1 MPLSDQDAA
10 NGSSAQAVL
19 EQINDQQ
26 ARLEKALERDMQ
38 RFAEMKPGPA
48 RKHLA
53 EAIRGTA
60 ENIIGNEAHKNN
72 LLHGEHPGHVLNDM
86 ANLGGAAANKAL
98 LVNQGDRADF
108 FSKAQLDKLPPRVEG
123 GAYTPEAA
131 GKLLEVN
138 SKVLQ
143 VMHAEMAELS
153 EQIEKC
159 EKVIAEKQVS
169 LQGYTKDPA
178 ALIEAYQNVAHEVK
192 ASDEN
197 VEMYRKAMDA
207 GILLAEQKKLAD
219 LQNEA
224 AELGEKMSG
233 LMEQQDILQQMAPQK
248 LAPQQPAVAEENS
261 VETAKKSRG
270 QSVRDALKGAAKS
283 AVKAAG
289 DLKKGAVKA
298 VGSKFKA

>member
-1 MPLSDQDAA
+1 MPLSDQKAS

-19 EQINDQQ
+19 DQIDDQQ
-26 ARLEKALERDMQ
+26 ARLQKALDRDMR
-38 RFAEMKPGPA
+38 RFAEMPPGPA

-86 ANLGGAAANKAL
+86 ANLGGPAANKAL
-98 LVNQGDRADF
+98 LVNLGDRADF
-108 FSKAQLDKLPPRVEG
+108 FNEAQLDKLPPRVEG

-131 GKLLEVN
+131 AKLLDVN
-138 SKVLQ
+138 AQVLQ

-153 EQIEKC
+153 KQIEKC
-159 EKVIAEKQVS
+159 EKVIAEKQQS
-169 LQGYTKDPA
+169 LQGYTDDPE
-178 ALIEAYQNVAHEVK
+178 ALIEAYQKVAMEEK
-192 ASDEN
+192 ASDPN
-197 VEMYRKAMDA
+197 VEMSGKAMDA
-207 GILLAEQKKLAD
+207 GVLLAEQKKLAE

-224 AELGEKMSG
+224 AGLGEKMSG
-233 LMEQQDILQQMAPQK
+233 LMEQQDVLQQMAPQQV
-248 LAPQQPAVAEENS
+248 APQQPAVAEENS
-261 VETAKKSRG
+261 VETAKRSSGR
-270 QSVRDALKGAAKS
+270 SVRDALKGAAKS